1 MSAFCTNTIFPNQAN
16 TWTVFWATVH
26 LGLGLLIGAYHNEDN
41 LPISLWVTPNSH
53 SDYTKCDIF
62 CMVRPILF
70 DSDEDSASSSRL
82 DDKEDQTPSSPPP
95 EFYNDTLSSPQH
107 AIDSI
112 GTNTN
117 QLHKEVSPFQKE
129 YGPEAENCWQE
140 LSLDAPGLPPLS
152 PTSTQ
157 APSSPPPEAVCHG
170 HEYHPFLTGLYI
182 VLYNSWLTIFRCD
195 LWWIWQS
202 L

>member
-1 MSAFCTNTIFPNQAN
+1 
-16 TWTVFWATVH
+16 
-26 LGLGLLIGAYHNEDN
+26 
-41 LPISLWVTPNSH
+41 
-53 SDYTKCDIF
+53 
-62 CMVRPILF
+62 MVRPILF
-70 DSDEDSASSSRL
+70 DSDEDSALSSRL

-157 APSSPPPEAVCHG
+157 APSSPPPQAVYHG

-195 LWWIWQS
+195 L
-202 L
+202 

>member
-1 MSAFCTNTIFPNQAN
+1 M
-16 TWTVFWATVH
+16 TVLIIIMPKPPLFESDESIINRNDLH
-26 LGLGLLIGAYHNEDN
+26 LGLGLLIGAYCNEDN
-41 LPISLWVTPNSH
+41 LPIGLWVTPTSH

-70 DSDEDSASSSRL
+70 NSDEDSASSSGL
-82 DDKEDQTPSSPPP
+82 DNKEDQTPSSLPP
-95 EFYNDTLSSPQH
+95 EFYNDTLSSPWC
-107 AIDSI
+107 AINSI

-117 QLHKEVSPFQKE
+117 QLHKFSPFQEE

-140 LSLDAPGLPPLS
+140 PSLDVPGLPPLS

-157 APSSPPPEAVCHG
+157 APSSPPPQAVHHG

-195 LWWIWQS
+195 S
-202 L
+202 